1 MGANGRRIDAKGDE
15 LMTREEVI
23 KGLDC
28 CTNNKCD
35 ECPYIGRGGM
45 CFHDVKSDALKL
57 IEQDRESEIVTVVD
71 KYHTYYRDDLME
83 SFYGFIRTEV
93 EWFLGQDATYAD
105 SSMHHIAG
113 AVSLLQTILKSGE
126 SLVRKEKPDA

>member
-1 MGANGRRIDAKGDE
+1 
-15 LMTREEVI
+15 MTREEVI

-28 CTNNKCD
+28 CMLDKGCD
-35 ECPYIGRGGM
+35 GCPYEGRDR
-45 CFHDVKSDALKL
+45 CINDVKSDAIKL

-83 SFYGFIRTEV
+83 SFYGFIHTEV

-126 SLVRKEKPDA
+126 SLVRKEKADA

>member
-1 MGANGRRIDAKGDE
+1 
-15 LMTREEVI
+15 MTREEVI
-23 KGLDC
+23 KALSVWSADAGC
-28 CTNNKCD
+28 CG
-35 ECPYIGRGGM
+35 CPYYDGTNTILCHYKLMAAAIR
-45 CFHDVKSDALKL
+45 L

-71 KYHTYYRDDLME
+71 EDHIYNRDDLME
-83 SFYGFIRTEV
+83 SFYGFIHTEV

-126 SLVRKEKPDA
+126 SLVRKENTDA

>member
-1 MGANGRRIDAKGDE
+1 
-15 LMTREEVI
+15 MTREEVI
-23 KGLDC
+23 NGLDC
-28 CTNNKCD
+28 CTIGKCA
-35 ECPYIGRGGM
+35 ECPYERQDLCNQDI
-45 CFHDVKSDALKL
+45 KSDALKL

-83 SFYGFIRTEV
+83 SFYGFIHTEV

-126 SLVRKEKPDA
+126 SLVRKEKTDA

>member
-1 MGANGRRIDAKGDE
+1 
-15 LMTREEVI
+15 MTREEVI
-23 KGLDC
+23 KALYC
-28 CTNNKCD
+28 CTNDKCD
-35 ECPYIGRGGM
+35 ECPYERRAL
-45 CFHDVKSDALKL
+45 CNQDVKRDALKL

-83 SFYGFIRTEV
+83 SFYGFIHTEV

-126 SLVRKEKPDA
+126 SLVRKEKPNA

>member
-1 MGANGRRIDAKGDE
+1 
-15 LMTREEVI
+15 MTREEVI
-23 KGLDC
+23 KALSVCSVGVSC
-28 CTNNKCD
+28 SG
-35 ECPYIGRGGM
+35 CPYDDNKGSPIHCYGNLM
-45 CFHDVKSDALKL
+45 AEALKL

-83 SFYGFIRTEV
+83 SFYGFIHTEV
-93 EWFLGQDATYAD
+93 EWFLGRDATYAE

-126 SLVRKEKPDA
+126 SLVRKEKPDD

>member
-1 MGANGRRIDAKGDE
+1 
-15 LMTREEVI
+15 MTREEVI
-23 KGLDC
+23 KALSVCSGGVSC
-28 CTNNKCD
+28 SG
-35 ECPYIGRGGM
+35 CPYDDNKGSPIRCYSNLM
-45 CFHDVKSDALKL
+45 AAALKL

-71 KYHTYYRDDLME
+71 KYHIYNRDDLME
-83 SFYGFIRTEV
+83 SFYGFIHTEV

-126 SLVRKEKPDA
+126 SLVRKEKTDA

>member
-1 MGANGRRIDAKGDE
+1 
-15 LMTREEVI
+15 MTREEVI
-23 KGLDC
+23 KGLYC
-28 CTNNKCD
+28 CTISKCD
-35 ECPYIGRGGM
+35 ECPYQERNY
-45 CFHDVKSDALKL
+45 CCLDVQSDAIKL

-71 KYHTYYRDDLME
+71 KYHTYNRDDLME
-83 SFYGFIRTEV
+83 SFYGFIHTEV
-93 EWFLGQDATYAD
+93 EWFLGKDATYAD